1 MPTPSLRSS
10 EFGLPWNI
18 LNFLK
23 LGAHLD
29 YRVSNQT
36 RIERHGLSQGMLCAC
51 ARIEAHDEVVTIVV
65 GRLQF
70 LRRLWEEKGAPV
82 GDTAN
87 DAVLLKNDPAS
98 GFGDSRRHILVRSPG
113 YAQTVMLM
121 RRSWVHTLLL
131 QRGGRAVPATV
142 SNVHRDFPIARNTH
156 HSNHLV
162 QHLDGVVDVAV
173 AVSLFPSRKVVAF
186 GKPSRSLP
194 NLQLR
199 RLAPP
204 WRCHI
209 AASPKVH
216 EPAIARHTIHGNI
229 HIMTSRYSVARV
241 VRQLASGATK
251 RPSPFACQHLRQA
264 AQMPRLFTVSAQCTR
279 IMLHITAGRKIRRAD
294 FLQ

>member
-1 MPTPSLRSS
+1 MPTSSSRSS

-18 LNFLK
+18 LNLLE

-29 YRVSNQT
+29 YRVSDQT
-36 RIERHGLSQGMLCAC
+36 RIERHGLSKGMLCAC
-51 ARIEAHDEVVTIVV
+51 ARIEAHDEVMAIVV

-70 LRRLWEEKGAPV
+70 LRRLREKKGAPV
-82 GDTAN
+82 RDTTY

-98 GFGDSRRHILVRSPG
+98 GFGDSGKHISVRSPG
-113 YAQTVMLM
+113 YAQTIM
-121 RRSWVHTLLL
+121 RRRWVHTLLL

-142 SNVHRDFPIARNTH
+142 SNVHRDSLITGNTH
-156 HSNHLV
+156 YSNHLV
-162 QHLDGVVDVAV
+162 QHLDGIVDVAV

-229 HIMTSRYSVARV
+229 HIMASRYSVARV
-241 VRQLASGATK
+241 ARQLASGAAK
-251 RPSPFACQHLRQA
+251 RPSPFACQQLRQA

-279 IMLHITAGRKIRRAD
+279 IMLHITDG
-294 FLQ
+294 